1 MRGRWEPSDAQWQLI
16 EPTLR
21 PKRRAEGRGRPW
33 QDTGAML
40 NGIWRVLGTGAR
52 GRELP
57 ERYPPYQACHRC
69 FQPWV
74 REGKLERLWRVL
86 AEELPARGRLPREE
100 AFIDASFPGARKGAS
115 GWGRPSAAKG
125 RKSPLSPMIT
135 VLLSPFLSKALRR
148 PKANLSKASPD
159 TASSTASRRD

>member
-1 MRGRWEPSDAQWQLI
+1 V
-16 EPTLR
+16 
-21 PKRRAEGRGRPW
+21 
-33 QDTGAML
+33 L
-40 NGIWRVLGTGAR
+40 NAIWRVLGTGAQ

-100 AFIDASFPGARKGAS
+100 AFIDASFRGARKVAS
-115 GWGRPSAAKG
+115 RWGRPSAAKG
-125 RKSPLSPMIT
+125 RKSSLSPMIT

>member
-1 MRGRWEPSDAQWQLI
+1 MRGRWERSDPQWQLI

-21 PKRRAEGRGRPW
+21 PKRRAKGRGRPW
-33 QDTGAML
+33 QDTAAVL
-40 NGIWRVLGTGAR
+40 NGIWRVFGTGAQ

-74 REGKLERLWRVL
+74 REDKLERHWRVP
-86 AEELPARGRLPREE
+86 AEEARGRLPRGET
-100 AFIDASFPGARKGAS
+100 FIDASFPGAKKGAS
-115 GWGRPSAAKG
+115 RWGPRSAAKG
-125 RKSPLSPMIT
+125 RKSSLSPMIT

-148 PKANLSKASPD
+148 TKANCSKASAD
-159 TASSTASRRD
+159 TASSSASCRD